1 MLYVCRKLGYGKLVE
16 QAMFF
21 LAGLLVAGLAGVVA
35 LPAFARRASRLAQA
49 RARMLAPLSVKEA
62 VAERDMLRAEH
73 AVTHHRLE
81 RRIASLQDA
90 VGRHR
95 ADLGRQAAMLVALE
109 SATSD
114 RRAEIAELHADLAAR
129 QRETFGL
136 EAALGASQVALNDVG
151 AQLDS
156 ASSELARLRDERLAI
171 ETLTDEQR
179 SVIAGLETR
188 ASGLEM
194 KLEDAAQAAKAR
206 VAMVEAERSRLASDL
221 GARTGDAA
229 SLSAEL
235 RQARQR
241 LLEFEPAPD
250 LRTRAPEV
258 AAADTGRRLANG
270 APLGLAP
277 AIADDIRLDPGFAP
291 SGDLALREAISRLAA
306 DVARLSGAAG
316 DGAPLSAKPGKS
328 RRRETRG
335 LLPQGADPSKGAVAA
350 QVRQLRSMAPER

>member
-1 MLYVCRKLGYGKLVE
+1 
-16 QAMFF
+16 
-21 LAGLLVAGLAGVVA
+21 
-35 LPAFARRASRLAQA
+35 
-49 RARMLAPLSVKEA
+49 MLAPLSVKEA
-62 VAERDMLRAEH
+62 AAERDMLRAEQ

-109 SATSD
+109 SGTSE
-114 RRAEIAELHADLAAR
+114 RRAEIARLQADLEATR
-129 QRETFGL
+129 RETFGL
-136 EAALGASQVALNDVG
+136 EAELGAGRIALNDMG
-151 AQLDS
+151 AQFDR
-156 ASSELARLRDERLAI
+156 ASTELARRRDERLAI

-194 KLEDAAQAAKAR
+194 KLDDAAQAAKAR
-206 VAMVEAERSRLASDL
+206 AAMVEAERTRLTLELKSRESE
-221 GARTGDAA
+221 AA

-241 LLEFEPAPD
+241 LQAFEAAPG
-250 LRTRAPEV
+250 LRARAPEG
-258 AAADTGRRLANG
+258 AAIDAGRRLANG
-270 APLGLAP
+270 ALAN
-277 AIADDIRLDPGFAP
+277 ADDIRLDPEFAP

-306 DVARLSGAAG
+306 DVARLSGASG
-316 DGAPLSAKPGKS
+316 DGAALPAKPGKS

-335 LLPQGADPSKGAVAA
+335 LLAQGADPAKGAASA

>member
-1 MLYVCRKLGYGKLVE
+1 MLTGRRKLGYGKLVE

-62 VAERDMLRAEH
+62 AAERDMLRAEH
-73 AVTHHRLE
+73 AVTHNRLE

-109 SATSD
+109 SGTSD
-114 RRAEIAELHADLAAR
+114 RRAEIAQLLADLAAKE
-129 QRETFGL
+129 RETFGL
-136 EAALGASQVALNDVG
+136 EAELGASRIALNDFG
-151 AQLDS
+151 ARLDR
-156 ASSELARLRDERLAI
+156 ATSELAGLRDERLAI

-194 KLEDAAQAAKAR
+194 KLDDAAQAAKAKT
-206 VAMVEAERSRLASDL
+206 AMAEAERSRLTSEL
-221 GARTGDAA
+221 NARVGEAA

-235 RQARQR
+235 RQVRQR
-241 LLEFEPAPD
+241 LLELEAAPAMSAPAPEG
-250 LRTRAPEV
+250 API
-258 AAADTGRRLANG
+258 NG
-270 APLGLAP
+270 APSGLAP
-277 AIADDIRLDPGFAP
+277 AAGHIRLDQEPAP

-316 DGAPLSAKPGKS
+316 DGAALPAKPGKS
-328 RRRETRG
+328 RRRETRSP
-335 LLPQGADPSKGAVAA
+335 LPQPAESSKGAASA